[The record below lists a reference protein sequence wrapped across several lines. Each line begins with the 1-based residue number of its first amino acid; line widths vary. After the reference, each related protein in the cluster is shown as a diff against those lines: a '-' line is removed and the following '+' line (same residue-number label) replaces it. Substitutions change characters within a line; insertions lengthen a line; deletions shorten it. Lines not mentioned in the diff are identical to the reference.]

1 MYSLAHLMS
10 NTFEKES
17 GRKGGGGGERAR
29 GQGVVFK
36 IMYNFA

>member
-17 GRKGGGGGERAR
+17 GRKGAR
-29 GQGVVFK
+29 GVKGQEDKGGRGGV
-36 IMYNFA
+36 